1 MIYSTLIGTL
11 ALSTL
16 AVGELHCTDDC
27 LRSERPGDRPLMST
41 NGAMARKRDYW
52 THMKMVRQPTL
63 PLSLFVN
70 FLHRIIKLVKQ
81 PHRTALNVSMVVL
94 ENILALVLI

>member
-1 MIYSTLIGTL
+1 VALVCSAASLPLPVSLTMIYSTLIGTL

-52 THMKMVRQPTL
+52 THMKMVSQPSLHL
-63 PLSLFVN
+63 PLPL
-70 FLHRIIKLVKQ
+70 IIFFI
-81 PHRTALNVSMVVL
+81 
-94 ENILALVLI
+94 E